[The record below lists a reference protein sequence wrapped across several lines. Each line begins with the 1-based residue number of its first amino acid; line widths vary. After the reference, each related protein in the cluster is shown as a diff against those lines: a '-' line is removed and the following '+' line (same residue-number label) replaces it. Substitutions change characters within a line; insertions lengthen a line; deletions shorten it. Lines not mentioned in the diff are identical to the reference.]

1 MGNKRKLPKSRNE
14 VVFQLIK
21 RAGAGAGIHG
31 KSAKAQRAREKAQLK
46 REARSASA
54 PVQS

>member
-1 MGNKRKLPKSRNE
+1 MSNKRKLPKPRNE
-14 VVFQLIK
+14 IVFQLIK